1 MPRTLSC
8 ADGPRCRRQ
17 PLTCRGVDQR
27 GELGGDARVIGVEP
41 GDLGRVEQ
49 RRIDEA
55 AVDRGERQR
64 TD

>member
-1 MPRTLSC
+1 VVS
-8 ADGPRCRRQ
+8 
-17 PLTCRGVDQR
+17 
-27 GELGGDARVIGVEP
+27 VEP

-55 AVDRGERQR
+55 AVDRRERQR

>member
-1 MPRTLSC
+1 VRRTLSC
-8 ADGPRCRRQ
+8 ADRPRYRRQ
-17 PLTCRGVDQR
+17 PPACRGVDQR
-27 GELGGDARVIGVEP
+27 RDLRGDTRVVSVEP